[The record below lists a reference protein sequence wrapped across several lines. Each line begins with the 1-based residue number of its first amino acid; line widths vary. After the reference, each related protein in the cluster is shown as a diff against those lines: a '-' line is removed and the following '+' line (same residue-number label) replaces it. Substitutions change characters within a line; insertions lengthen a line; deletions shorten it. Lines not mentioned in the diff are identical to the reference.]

1 MQRMNHKEIVAHII
15 NIFNSNNYG
24 IGAQPKMAH
33 KLINKWETGD
43 LCLPESRQT
52 TADKLN
58 SETWN

>member
-24 IGAQPKMAH
+24 SGAQPKIAQ
-33 KLINKWETGD
+33 KLINKWETDD
-43 LCLPESRQT
+43 LRLPELRQT

-58 SETWN
+58 S